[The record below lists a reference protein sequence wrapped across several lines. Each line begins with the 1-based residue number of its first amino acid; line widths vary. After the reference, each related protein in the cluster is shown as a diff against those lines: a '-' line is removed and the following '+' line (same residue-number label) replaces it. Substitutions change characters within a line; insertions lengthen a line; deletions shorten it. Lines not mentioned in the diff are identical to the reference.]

1 MRTWLLAAAFWIF
14 VAALYAA
21 QIAWMAAQ
29 PGERIMFRN
38 ALIWNTSYYLC
49 WVPFTPLA
57 WRIAG
62 RWTPGAMTPGALLL
76 RHGALATVLVVM
88 HGLLNVLVVG
98 GLFFPQ
104 YLTGEMIAGQLRGRF
119 VSGLLIYVAIA
130 GAGMAFAF
138 YARWKE
144 RELAAATLQAQLS
157 DARLQS
163 LKAQLHPHFLFNSL
177 HAIASLVRTGDNPAA
192 VRTIAALSDLLR
204 RVLDADARPEIPL
217 EEEAAFIERYFD
229 IQRVRFGDRL
239 SASVALAPGTE
250 RLLVPAL
257 VLQPLVENAFR
268 HGLADRVEPGSISVQ
283 SAIDG
288 DGRLELTVDD
298 DGQGLPS
305 GWTLGST
312 RGVGLRTTAARL
324 EQRYGAGHRFSVTAR
339 SGGGTRAVVAIPR
352 EVSPE
357 GP

>member
-1 MRTWLLAAAFWIF
+1 MRTWLLAAAFWLF

-21 QIAWMAAQ
+21 QIAWMAVQ
-29 PGERIMFRN
+29 PGERIMFRS
-38 ALIWNTSYYLC
+38 AVTWNTSYYLC
-49 WVPFTPLA
+49 WIPFTPLA
-57 WRIAG
+57 WQIAG
-62 RWTPGAMTPGALLL
+62 RWTPGALAPLALLL
-76 RHGALATVLVVM
+76 RHGAFATALVIA

-98 GLFFPQ
+98 GLFYPQ
-104 YLTGEMIAGQLRGRF
+104 YLTREMIAGQLRGRF

-138 YARWKE
+138 YARWRE

-163 LKAQLHPHFLFNSL
+163 LRAQLHPHFLFNSL

-217 EEEAAFIERYFD
+217 EEEAAFLERYFD

-239 SASVALAPGTE
+239 SATVDLAPGTE
-250 RLLVPAL
+250 RLMVPAL
-257 VLQPLVENAFR
+257 LLQPLVENAFR
-268 HGLADRVEPGSISVQ
+268 HGLADRVEPGSIRVR
-283 SAIDG
+283 SAIDD
-288 DGRLELTVDD
+288 DGRLELTIED

-324 EQRYGAGHRFSVTAR
+324 EQRYGGEHAFVVEPRP
-339 SGGGTRAVVAIPR
+339 GGGTTATIRLPV
-352 EVSPE
+352 
-357 GP
+357 

>member
-29 PGERIMFRN
+29 PGERIMVRN

-62 RWTPGAMTPGALLL
+62 RWTPGSMTSGALLL
-76 RHGALATVLVVM
+76 RHGAFASVLVMV

-104 YLTGEMIAGQLRGRF
+104 YLTSEMIAGQLRGRF

-138 YARWKE
+138 YARWRE
-144 RELAAATLQAQLS
+144 GELAAATLQAQLS
-157 DARLQS
+157 EARLQS

-177 HAIASLVRTGDNPAA
+177 HAIASLVRTGDNATA
-192 VRTIAALSDLLR
+192 VTTIASLSDLLR

-217 EEEAAFIERYFD
+217 AEEAAFLEQYFD

-239 SASVALAPGTE
+239 SATVALAPGTE
-250 RLLVPAL
+250 RHMVPAL
-257 VLQPLVENAFR
+257 LLQPLVENAFR
-268 HGLADRVEPGSISVQ
+268 HGLADRVEPGSISVR
-283 SAIDG
+283 SAIDR
-288 DGRLELTVDD
+288 DGRLELTIED
-298 DGQGLPS
+298 DGQGLPA
-305 GWTLGST
+305 GWALGST
-312 RGVGLRTTAARL
+312 RGVGLRATAARL
-324 EQRYGAGHRFSVTAR
+324 EQRYGRGHGFTVEPRP
-339 SGGGTRAVVAIPR
+339 GGGTTATITLPV
-352 EVSPE
+352 
-357 GP
+357 